1 MSFSQKLTDMYNL
14 LQQTNGS
21 LEIVNS
27 NIFKDYIESLSSR
40 DFAEAVFVYG
50 SEVRDEDAGTIDSY
64 VSSLISTVEDLY
76 KNKHKEEIENDLKSF
91 SIYNIGLA
99 NMCLYF
105 CERVGFKNDIVLTS
119 GRILDI
125 NKSIFYLRKSLSL
138 MEKTIDAA
146 PGLYLHQCMRTLEY
160 IFSVFLNYNVD
171 NNNIPVDLDSVY
183 VFIDQLDND
192 DIWYEL
198 ARQMKSKYKL

>member
-1 MSFSQKLTDMYNL
+1 MYNL

-27 NIFKDYIESLSSR
+27 NIFKDYIESLSPK

-50 SEVRDEDAGTIDSY
+50 SEIRDEDAGTVDNY
-64 VSSLISTVEDLY
+64 VSALMSTIEDLY
-76 KNKHKEEIENDLKSF
+76 KNKHKEEIENDLKLF

-105 CERVGFKNDIVLTS
+105 CERVGFKNDISLTS

-138 MEKTIDAA
+138 MEKTIDTA
-146 PGLYLHQCMRTLEY
+146 PGLYLHQCIRTLEY

-192 DIWYEL
+192 NIWQEL
-198 ARQMKSKYKL
+198 ARQMKFKYNL

>member
-14 LQQTNGS
+14 LQQTDGS

-27 NIFKDYIESLSSR
+27 NIFKDYIESLSPK

-50 SEVRDEDAGTIDSY
+50 SEVRDEEAGTIDNY
-64 VSSLISTVEDLY
+64 VLALISTVEDLY

>member
-1 MSFSQKLTDMYNL
+1 MYNL

-21 LEIVNS
+21 LEVVNS
-27 NIFKDYIESLSSR
+27 KIFKDYIESLGPK

-50 SEVRDEDAGTIDSY
+50 SEVRDEEAGTIDNY
-64 VSSLISTVEDLY
+64 VLALIATVEDLY
-76 KNKHKEEIENDLKSF
+76 KNKHKEEIENDLKLF

-192 DIWYEL
+192 NIWYEL
-198 ARQMKSKYKL
+198 ARQMKLKYKL

>member
-50 SEVRDEDAGTIDSY
+50 SEVRDEDAGTIDNY
-64 VSSLISTVEDLY
+64 VSALISTVEDLY

>member
-64 VSSLISTVEDLY
+64 VSSLISTAEDLY

-105 CERVGFKNDIVLTS
+105 CERVTY
-119 GRILDI
+119 
-125 NKSIFYLRKSLSL
+125 FYES
-138 MEKTIDAA
+138 
-146 PGLYLHQCMRTLEY
+146 C
-160 IFSVFLNYNVD
+160 
-171 NNNIPVDLDSVY
+171 
-183 VFIDQLDND
+183 
-192 DIWYEL
+192 
-198 ARQMKSKYKL
+198 

>member
-27 NIFKDYIESLSSR
+27 NIFKDYIESLSPK

-50 SEVRDEDAGTIDSY
+50 SEIRDEDAGTVDNY
-64 VSSLISTVEDLY
+64 VSALMSTIEDLY
-76 KNKHKEEIENDLKSF
+76 KNKHKEEIENDLKLF

-105 CERVGFKNDIVLTS
+105 CERVGFKNDISLTS

-138 MEKTIDAA
+138 MEKTIDTA
-146 PGLYLHQCMRTLEY
+146 PGLYLHQCIRTLEY

-192 DIWYEL
+192 NIWYEL
-198 ARQMKSKYKL
+198 ARQMKSKYNL

>member
-1 MSFSQKLTDMYNL
+1 MYNL

-21 LEIVNS
+21 LEVVNS
-27 NIFKDYIESLSSR
+27 KIFKDYIESLGPK

-50 SEVRDEDAGTIDSY
+50 SEVRDEEAGTIDNY
-64 VSSLISTVEDLY
+64 VLALISTVEDLY
-76 KNKHKEEIENDLKSF
+76 KNKHKEEIENDLKLF

-171 NNNIPVDLDSVY
+171 NNNIPIDLDSVY

-192 DIWYEL
+192 NIWYEL
-198 ARQMKSKYKL
+198 ARQMKLKYKL

>member
-27 NIFKDYIESLSSR
+27 KIIKDYIESLGPK

-50 SEVRDEDAGTIDSY
+50 SEVRDEEAGTIDNY
-64 VSSLISTVEDLY
+64 VLALISTVEDLY
-76 KNKHKEEIENDLKSF
+76 KNKHKEEIENDLKLF

-105 CERVGFKNDIVLTS
+105 CERVGFKNDISLTS

-138 MEKTIDAA
+138 MEKTIDTA
-146 PGLYLHQCMRTLEY
+146 PGLYLHQCIRTLEY

-192 DIWYEL
+192 NIWQEL
-198 ARQMKSKYKL
+198 ARQMKSKYNL

>member
-1 MSFSQKLTDMYNL
+1 MYNL

-27 NIFKDYIESLSSR
+27 NIFKDYIESLGPK

-50 SEVRDEDAGTIDSY
+50 SEVRDEDAGTIDNY
-64 VSSLISTVEDLY
+64 VLALISTVEDLY
-76 KNKHKEEIENDLKSF
+76 KNKHKEEIENDPKLF
-91 SIYNIGLA
+91 SIYNVGLA

-105 CERVGFKNDIVLTS
+105 CERVGFKNNITLTS

-125 NKSIFYLRKSLSL
+125 NKSIFYLRKSLLL
-138 MEKTIDAA
+138 MEKTIDVA

-171 NNNIPVDLDSVY
+171 NNNIPIDLDSVY

-192 DIWYEL
+192 NIWYEL
-198 ARQMKSKYKL
+198 ARQMKLKYKL

>member
-27 NIFKDYIESLSSR
+27 NIFKDYIESLSPK

-50 SEVRDEDAGTIDSY
+50 SEVRDEEAGTIDNY
-64 VSSLISTVEDLY
+64 VLALISTVEDLY
-76 KNKHKEEIENDLKSF
+76 KNKHKEEIENDLKLF